1 LGLWDLTF
9 APLRQDSQSD
19 ALEGNP

>member
-9 APLRQDSQSD
+9 APLRQDWQSD